1 MLSTADIPG
10 FFADADQLAWD
21 EYLRVTYHCI
31 PTIDPRLAAAALCA
45 EQSTAMWQRVGSDE
59 DLRPRFGAKVVA
71 LEPLPAA
78 SAGVWRVVIAHPHR
92 NFGPRLGNL
101 LVALAGEG
109 VFHAPGISHVKLI
122 DIEFPAAYL
131 REFSGPQFGM
141 AGLRARLRIDGRP
154 FFLGVVKPN
163 LGLPVTAFAELA
175 AQAWAGGLD
184 IAKDDEMQADMVDS
198 PLVAR
203 VAALAEARVRVEAQD
218 GVPKAFI
225 ANITDDA
232 DRILTQVGAVTRA
245 GADMV
250 MLNPAWTGLGALAA
264 LRRVSELPILG
275 HFAGVAAF
283 TRDPQFGISAA
294 LFTKLMRIAGADL
307 IVLPGAGARMHTTEA
322 EMQAGVAACLAP
334 LGSIAPALPIPGGSD
349 WAGTLPSLY
358 ERLGHTDF
366 GFIAGRGIFG
376 HPQGPRAGAASIV
389 QAWVA
394 IQAGVPLEHAARE
407 HPELAA
413 ALRAFG

>member
-1 MLSTADIPG
+1 MISTADIPG

-21 EYLRVTYHCI
+21 DYLRVTYHCI

-45 EQSTAMWQRVGSDE
+45 EQSTAMWQCVGSDE

-78 SAGVWRVVIAHPHR
+78 GAGVWRVVLAHPHR

-109 VFHAPGISHVKLI
+109 VFHAHGLARIKLI
-122 DIEFPAAYL
+122 DIEFPATYL
-131 REFSGPQFGM
+131 QHCPGPQFGL
-141 AGLRARLRIDGRP
+141 AGLRARLRIEGRP

-163 LGLPVTAFAELA
+163 LGLPVAQFAALA
-175 AQAWAGGLD
+175 ESAWSGGLD

-203 VAALAEARVRVEAQD
+203 VAVLAEARARVEAQV
-218 GVPKAFI
+218 GCPKAFI

-232 DRILTQVGAVTRA
+232 DRMLAHAEAVAHA
-245 GADMV
+245 GASMV
-250 MLNPAWTGLGALAA
+250 MINPAWTGLGSLAA
-264 LRRVSELPILG
+264 VRRGSELPILG

-294 LFTKLMRIAGADL
+294 MFTKLMRIAGADL
-307 IVLPGAGARMHTTEA
+307 IVIAGGGARMHATHA
-322 EMQAGVAACLAP
+322 EVQACIAACLDP
-334 LGSIAPALPIPGGSD
+334 LGSIGPALPIPGGGD

-358 ERLGHTDF
+358 ERIGHADF

-376 HPQGPRAGAASIV
+376 HPHGPRAGAASIV
-389 QAWVA
+389 QAWQA
-394 IQAGVPLEHAARE
+394 IQAGMPLARYAHA

-413 ALRAFG
+413 ALQAFG